1 MNVDLIGVIFSRQ
14 ICDNA
19 IVEAFGLAAEIMSCG
34 PVAVKACLATLR
46 NRQEAGDI
54 DLEVRR
60 KS

>member
-1 MNVDLIGVIFSRQ
+1 LALIFSRQ